1 MKFFTAM
8 RSTMLL
14 TLLSI
19 IGFALGLGLPVSP
32 VLAAEPRFDATYFFQ
47 SEDEL
52 KEKQIN
58 FADMARY
65 SRQLQLQ
72 IWKALKSAN
81 MSPSNGYLVVAV
93 RADQAVAVW
102 LDMEP
107 ALSEEY
113 QEKISAAVKKVAPF
127 AVAQGTVVFG
137 LQMSINTAKHTQ
149 KSKPAPAAWQNA
161 KRQGLRDNEIE
172 TLVEAIWPDAATK
185 K

>member
-1 MKFFTAM
+1 MKSFTATL
-8 RSTMLL
+8 STI
-14 TLLSI
+14 LST
-19 IGFALGLGLPVSP
+19 IGFALGMSLHASP

-47 SEDEL
+47 GEDEL

-72 IWKALKSAN
+72 IWKALKPAN
-81 MSPSNGYLVVAV
+81 MPPGNGYLVIAV

-102 LDMEP
+102 LDMAP

-113 QEKISAAVKKVAPF
+113 QEKISAAVKKVSPF

-137 LQMSINTAKHTQ
+137 IQMSINTAKHTQ

-161 KRQGLRDNEIE
+161 KRQGLRDSEIE
-172 TLVEAIWPDAATK
+172 TLVGAIWPDDAAK